1 MMCDRFA
8 GTAVLEAYEEADGLA
23 WKRHL
28 ASCETCAAEVEEIRD
43 VRRAYARIRPL
54 RLNVRTRRA
63 IVSRIRRESNRRRM
77 RSAVASLGAV
87 VAAFLLVAGIGGS
100 PSIVSAAEP
109 APAGFVIDRGV
120 AEIQGRL
127 AGLETENRS
136 HFDASLDDLKDRVA
150 LMSWDAENM

>member
-1 MMCDRFA
+1 MRCDRFGGA
-8 GTAVLEAYEEADGLA
+8 ALLEAYDEAGGAA

-28 ASCETCAAEVEEIRD
+28 ASCESCASEVDDLRD
-43 VRRAYARIRPL
+43 VRRAYAQIRPL

-63 IVSRIRRESNRRRM
+63 IVSRIRRESNRRRI

-100 PSIVSAAEP
+100 PSIVAAAES
-109 APAGFVIDRGV
+109 APAGVVIDGGV
-120 AEIQGRL
+120 AEIQARL
-127 AGLETENRS
+127 TDLETENRS
-136 HFDASLDDLKDRVA
+136 YFDASLDDLKDRVA